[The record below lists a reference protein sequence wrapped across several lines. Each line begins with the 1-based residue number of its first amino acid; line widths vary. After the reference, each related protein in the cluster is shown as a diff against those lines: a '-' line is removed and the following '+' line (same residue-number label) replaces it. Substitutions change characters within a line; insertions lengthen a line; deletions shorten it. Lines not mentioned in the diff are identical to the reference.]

1 MMFFCIK
8 SDLSKRI
15 KRIDKCVGCDAK
27 VRTRQRCARA
37 RGWAEL
43 SCQSCPR
50 APASAHQLHAHTHAA
65 GGNSSSCVC
74 VHCFSTRVRAS
85 GSLNERVFEHQTPDV
100 NQGFRERETARAF
113 NARLPRVNHH
123 ATHVG
128 SPAAGNFKRK
138 LSRQFD
144 PGAAGSAAAAAGGR

>member
-1 MMFFCIK
+1 MSVFLKDYLLAASADIPQHWHFHAWFLPQLYEDLRKPHELIFSYMMFFCIK

-74 VHCFSTRVRAS
+74 VHCFSTRVRACIWI
-85 GSLNERVFEHQTPDV
+85 
-100 NQGFRERETARAF
+100 
-113 NARLPRVNHH
+113 
-123 ATHVG
+123 
-128 SPAAGNFKRK
+128 FKRACVWA
-138 LSRQFD
+138 SD
-144 PGAAGSAAAAAGGR
+144 AGRESGI